1 MDSEKGGE
9 GLTPKMFLLLEAV
22 YSEYLKNKKEEKGIM
37 KRHLNL
43 LSISF
48 IIFFMVLGMMVNVAV
63 AQETTNYQ
71 DLFTRSA
78 KWWEQ
83 SSNTT
88 WTGGTSTY
96 YKYGP
101 DLTAGPAGWGY
112 EISDPM
118 SGYYMSYS
126 VRTTSPGAI
135 MNLPGWSGMPGSD
148 LAKAT
153 YGPLYQ
159 TAVFGMQPTT
169 APTWGANTQYYT
181 SGSVLGSQQYINV
194 QPVFSIM
201 NWLGGIGSL
210 LGGGQTWQ
218 NYPGY
223 WGGASTQGSYALP
236 TVIR

>member
-1 MDSEKGGE
+1 M
-9 GLTPKMFLLLEAV
+9 
-22 YSEYLKNKKEEKGIM
+22 EEGIM

-48 IIFFMVLGMMVNVAV
+48 IIFFLVLGMIVNAAI
-63 AQETTNYQ
+63 AQVTTNYE
-71 DLFTRSA
+71 DLLKRSA

-83 SSNTT
+83 TSQTT
-88 WTGGTSTY
+88 WLGGTSTY

-101 DLTAGPAGWGY
+101 DLTAGPAGWGV
-112 EISDPM
+112 EISDPA

-126 VRTTSPGAI
+126 VRTTAPGAI
-135 MNLPGWSGMPGSD
+135 MNLPGWSGIQGSD

-159 TAVFGMQPTT
+159 TAVFGISPSV

-181 SGSVLGSQQYINV
+181 SGSVLGSQQYISV

-210 LGGGQTWQ
+210 LGAGQTWQ
-218 NYPGY
+218 SPYY
-223 WGGASTQGSYALP
+223 WGTGASTQGSYALP